1 MEKELQKYMQNGL
14 MLYDYIL
21 INLLHTLSLLQIQQ
35 LNSQYNPMQIV
46 LFGLFINLGWYFI
59 AVALRLYNMESLFI
73 TNWNVIKV
81 LFALFLFGVA
91 ALLFLML
98 LNIPLINRLQLA
110 PYYLSLIVLIF
121 LSRFLYQVFKYF
133 IFKQS
138 GFLNNTLIIGYNN
151 TSKKLAEYLQN
162 SVGALKLIGFVDEPE
177 NIKEL
182 SVLPVFSG
190 IANTMHIAKQYG
202 INEIYSTITPEEHP
216 EVAQLLPLTE
226 QACMRLHFVPNVSH
240 FIEKGMVV
248 QHLHHL
254 SICSLRKDPLE
265 DVGNRIIKRI
275 FDLSVSILVTVF
287 ILSWLYPLI
296 AILIKLSSKGPILF
310 LQLRSGIN
318 DNPFYCLKFRT
329 MHMNNHA
336 DHVQATKNDSR
347 VTWIGKFLRKSSLD
361 EFPQFLNVLKGEMS
375 IVGPRPHMLKHTKEF
390 SEVERHYMVRHL
402 LKPGI
407 TGWAQVNG
415 YRGEIKDPTQLTG
428 RIECDIWYLEN
439 WSLFLDLKIILL
451 TIYRVFAGD
460 KNAY

>member
-1 MEKELQKYMQNGL
+1 
-14 MLYDYIL
+14 
-21 INLLHTLSLLQIQQ
+21 
-35 LNSQYNPMQIV
+35 
-46 LFGLFINLGWYFI
+46 
-59 AVALRLYNMESLFI
+59 
-73 TNWNVIKV
+73 
-81 LFALFLFGVA
+81 
-91 ALLFLML
+91 
-98 LNIPLINRLQLA
+98 
-110 PYYLSLIVLIF
+110 
-121 LSRFLYQVFKYF
+121 
-133 IFKQS
+133 
-138 GFLNNTLIIGYNN
+138 
-151 TSKKLAEYLQN
+151 LQN
-162 SVGALKLIGFVDEPE
+162 SVGALKLVGYVDEPE

-190 IANTMHIAKQYG
+190 IANTINIAKEYG

-275 FDLSVSILVTVF
+275 FDLSVSIFVTVF

-296 AILIKLSSKGPILF
+296 AILIKASSKGPILF

-318 DNPFYCLKFRT
+318 DKPFYCLKFRT
-329 MHMNNHA
+329 MRMNNHA

-347 VTWIGKFLRKSSLD
+347 VTWVGKFLRKSSID

-390 SEVERHYMVRHL
+390 SAVERHYMVRHL

-415 YRGEIKDPTQLTG
+415 YRGEIKDPSQLTG

-439 WSLFLDLKIILL
+439 WSLFLDVKIIFL
-451 TIYRVFAGD
+451 TIYRVFTGD

>member
-1 MEKELQKYMQNGL
+1 MEKELKKYMQNGL

-21 INLLHTLSLLQIQQ
+21 INLLHTVSLLQIQQ
-35 LNSQYNPMQIV
+35 LSSQYSLLQVV

-59 AVALRLYNMESLFI
+59 AVALRLYSIESQLLSNWNILKIIISLFI
-73 TNWNVIKV
+73 
-81 LFALFLFGVA
+81 FGASAFLFLV
-91 ALLFLML
+91 LLK
-98 LNIPLINRLQLA
+98 IPLNNRFQLF
-110 PYYLSLIVLIF
+110 PYYLLFIVLFF
-121 LSRFLYQVFKYF
+121 LSRFIYQLIKYF
-133 IFKQS
+133 LFKQS
-138 GFLNNTLIIGYNN
+138 GFLNNTLIIGYNH
-151 TSKKLAEYLQN
+151 TGRKLADYLQN
-162 SVGALKLIGFVDEPE
+162 TTGALNLIGYVDDPE

-182 SVLPVFSG
+182 SLLPVFSG
-190 IANTMHIAKQYG
+190 IANTIEIAKQYG
-202 INEIYSTITPEEHP
+202 INEIFSTITPEEHP
-216 EVAQLLPLTE
+216 EVAELLPLTE
-226 QACMRLHFVPNVSH
+226 NACMRLHFVPSVSN
-240 FIEKGMVV
+240 FIDKGMVV

-275 FDLSVSILVTVF
+275 FDLSVSIFVTIF

-310 LQLRSGIN
+310 FQLRSGIN
-318 DNPFYCLKFRT
+318 DKPFYCLKFRT
-329 MHMNNHA
+329 MHLNSNA

-347 VTWIGKFLRKSSLD
+347 ITWVGKFLRKSSLD

-439 WSLFLDLKIILL
+439 WSLILDIKIILL
-451 TIYRVFAGD
+451 TIYRVFVGD

>member
-162 SVGALKLIGFVDEPE
+162 SVGALKLVGFVDEPE

-451 TIYRVFAGD
+451 TVYRVFAGD

>member
-1 MEKELQKYMQNGL
+1 MEKELKKYMQNGL

-35 LNSQYNPMQIV
+35 LHSHYNSLQIV

-59 AVALRLYNMESLFI
+59 AVALRLYNIESLFI
-73 TNWNVIKV
+73 NNWYVIKV
-81 LFALFLFGVA
+81 LFALFLFGVF
-91 ALLFLML
+91 ALLFLFL
-98 LNIPLINRLQLA
+98 LNIPLVNRVQLV
-110 PYYLSLIVLIF
+110 PYYLLLIVLIF
-121 LSRFLYQVFKYF
+121 LSRFLYQVVKYF
-133 IFKQS
+133 LFKQS

-162 SVGALKLIGFVDEPE
+162 SVGALKLVGYVDEPE

-190 IANTMHIAKQYG
+190 IANTINIAKEYG

-275 FDLSVSILVTVF
+275 FDLCVSILVTVF

-296 AILIKLSSKGPILF
+296 AILIKVSSKGPILF
-310 LQLRSGIN
+310 FQLRSGIN
-318 DNPFYCLKFRT
+318 DKPFYCLKFRT
-329 MHMNNHA
+329 MLMNNHA

-390 SEVERHYMVRHL
+390 SAVERHYMVRHL

-451 TIYRVFAGD
+451 TVYRVFAGD

>member
-1 MEKELQKYMQNGL
+1 MEKELKKYMQNGL
-14 MLYDYIL
+14 MLYDYIV
-21 INLLHTLSLLQIQQ
+21 INLLHTISLLQIQQ
-35 LNSQYNPMQIV
+35 LNNQYTLLQIV
-46 LFGLFINLGWYFI
+46 VFGLFINLGWYFI
-59 AVALRLYNMESLFI
+59 AISLRLYHIESLLL
-73 TNWNVIKV
+73 TNWNIGKVI
-81 LFALFLFGVA
+81 LALFIFGAFAILFMV
-91 ALLFLML
+91 
-98 LNIPLINRLQLA
+98 LINRSIVNKLQFV
-110 PYYLSLIVLIF
+110 PYYLLLVVLIC
-121 LSRFLYQVFKYF
+121 LARFVYQIFKYYLF
-133 IFKQS
+133 RQS
-138 GFLNNTLIIGYNN
+138 EFLNNTLIIGYNN

-162 SVGALKLIGFVDEPE
+162 SVGALKLVGFVDEPE

-182 SVLPVFSG
+182 TLLPVFSG
-190 IANTMHIAKQYG
+190 IANTINIAKQYG

-226 QACMRLHFVPNVSH
+226 KACMRLHFVPNVSH

-265 DVGNRIIKRI
+265 DVGNRMTKRI
-275 FDLSVSILVTVF
+275 FDIGVSAFVVVL
-287 ILSWLYPLI
+287 ILSWLYPLL
-296 AILIKLSSKGPILF
+296 AIMIKLSSKGPILF
-310 LQLRSGIN
+310 LQLRSGIS
-318 DNPFYCLKFRT
+318 DKPFYCMKFRT
-329 MHMNNHA
+329 MRMNNHA
-336 DHVQATKNDSR
+336 DHIQATKNDSR
-347 VTWIGKFLRKSSLD
+347 VTWIGKILRKSSLD

-415 YRGEIKDPTQLTG
+415 YRGEIKDPAQLTG
-428 RIECDIWYLEN
+428 RIECDLWYLEN
-439 WSLFLDLKIILL
+439 WSALLDIKIVLL

>member
-1 MEKELQKYMQNGL
+1 MEKELKKYMQNGL

-21 INLLHTLSLLQIQQ
+21 LNLLHTLSLLQIQQ
-35 LNSQYNPMQIV
+35 LNSQYNPLQII

-59 AVALRLYNMESLFI
+59 AVTLRLYTIESLFF
-73 TNWNVIKV
+73 TNWNVVKV
-81 LFALFLFGVA
+81 LVALFLFGLSA
-91 ALLFLML
+91 FLFLVL
-98 LNIPLINRLQLA
+98 LNIPLVNRLQLV
-110 PYYLSLIVLIF
+110 PYYLLLIVLIF
-121 LSRFLYQVFKYF
+121 LSRILYQVVKYF
-133 IFKQS
+133 LFKQS

-162 SVGALKLIGFVDEPE
+162 SVGALKLVGYVDEPE

-190 IANTMHIAKQYG
+190 IANTINIAKEYG

-275 FDLSVSILVTVF
+275 FDLSVSIFVTVF

-296 AILIKLSSKGPILF
+296 AILIKASSKGPILF

-318 DNPFYCLKFRT
+318 DKPFYCLKFRT
-329 MHMNNHA
+329 MRMNNHA

-347 VTWIGKFLRKSSLD
+347 VTWVGKFLRKSSID

-390 SEVERHYMVRHL
+390 SAVERHYMVRHL

-415 YRGEIKDPTQLTG
+415 YRGEIKDPSQLTG

-439 WSLFLDLKIILL
+439 WSLFLDVKIIFL
-451 TIYRVFAGD
+451 TIYRVFTGD

>member
-1 MEKELQKYMQNGL
+1 MEKELKKYMQNGL
-14 MLYDYIL
+14 MLYDYVL
-21 INLLHTLSLLQIQQ
+21 LNLLHTLSLLSVQH
-35 LNSQYNPMQIV
+35 LNSQYSPMQIV
-46 LFGLFINLGWYFI
+46 LFGLFINLVWYFI
-59 AVALRLYNMESLFI
+59 ASSFRLYNIESQLL
-73 TNWNVIKV
+73 TNWNVVKV
-81 LFALFLFGVA
+81 FFALLLFGIS
-91 ALLFLML
+91 ALLFLVL
-98 LNIPLINRLQLA
+98 LHTPLINKLQLI
-110 PYYLSLIVLIF
+110 PYYILLIVLIV
-121 LSRFLYQVFKYF
+121 LSRFIYQVIKYF
-133 IFKQS
+133 LFKQS

-151 TSKKLAEYLQN
+151 TAKKLAEYLQN
-162 SVGALKLIGFVDEPE
+162 SVGALKLVGFVDEPE

-182 SVLPVFSG
+182 SMLPVFSG
-190 IANTMHIAKQYG
+190 IANTINIAKQYG

-248 QHLHHL
+248 QNLHHL
-254 SICSLRKDPLE
+254 SICSIRKDPLE
-265 DVGNRIIKRI
+265 DVGNRIVKRI
-275 FDLSVSILVTVF
+275 FDLSVSSFVVVF
-287 ILSWLYPLI
+287 ILTWLYPLM
-296 AILIKLSSKGPILF
+296 AIMIKLSSKGPVLF
-310 LQLRSGIN
+310 LQLRSGLN
-318 DNPFYCLKFRT
+318 DKPFYCLKFRT
-329 MHMNNHA
+329 MRMNDHA
-336 DHVQATKNDSR
+336 DHIQATKNDSR
-347 VTWIGKFLRKSSLD
+347 VTWVGKLLRKSSLD

-375 IVGPRPHMLKHTKEF
+375 IVGPRPHMLKHTKQF

-439 WSLFLDLKIILL
+439 WSFLLDIKIVLL

>member
-1 MEKELQKYMQNGL
+1 MEKELKKYMQNGL

-162 SVGALKLIGFVDEPE
+162 SVGALKLVGFVDEPE

-182 SVLPVFSG
+182 SILPVFSG
-190 IANTMHIAKQYG
+190 IANTIHIAKQYG

-275 FDLSVSILVTVF
+275 FDLSVSVLVTVF

-347 VTWIGKFLRKSSLD
+347 VTWVGKFLRKSSLD

>member
-1 MEKELQKYMQNGL
+1 MEKELKKYMQNGL

-35 LNSQYNPMQIV
+35 LHSHYNSLQIV

-59 AVALRLYNMESLFI
+59 AVALRLYNIESLFI
-73 TNWNVIKV
+73 NNWNIVKV
-81 LFALFLFGVA
+81 LFALFLFGLS
-91 ALLFLML
+91 ALLFLVL
-98 LNIPLINRLQLA
+98 LNIPLVNRVQLV
-110 PYYLSLIVLIF
+110 PYYLLLIVLIF
-121 LSRFLYQVFKYF
+121 LSRFLYQVVKYF
-133 IFKQS
+133 LFKQS

-162 SVGALKLIGFVDEPE
+162 SVGALKLVGYVDEPE

-190 IANTMHIAKQYG
+190 IANTINIAKQYG

-275 FDLSVSILVTVF
+275 FDLSVSIFVTVF

-296 AILIKLSSKGPILF
+296 AILIKASSQGPILF
-310 LQLRSGIN
+310 KQLRSGIN
-318 DNPFYCLKFRT
+318 DKPFYCLKFRT
-329 MHMNNHA
+329 MLMNNHA

-347 VTWIGKFLRKSSLD
+347 VTWVGKFLRKSSLD

-390 SEVERHYMVRHL
+390 SAVERHYMVRHL